1 MTTIRKQLEA
11 YAAACLHAANAGKSP
26 PSRPDIDLARVDL
39 ARVDLYGANLSGA
52 NLSGAKLSGAHLDGA
67 RLFGANLAG
76 AVYGAFI
83 LTDGQVRTY
92 SGMRHWAWSAPTT
105 DGRMLAVGCEYH
117 TLDEWEAEADEI
129 RKRQAEDASLEPK
142 IRLLIAHLRALDAAE
157 VRA

>member
-1 MTTIRKQLEA
+1 MLFRSKWLKDEDGGSGA
-11 YAAACLHAANAGKSP
+11 DL
-26 PSRPDIDLARVDL
+26 SRA
-39 ARVDLYGANLSGA
+39 DLYGANLSGA

-105 DGRMLAVGCEYH
+105 DGRMLAVGCECH